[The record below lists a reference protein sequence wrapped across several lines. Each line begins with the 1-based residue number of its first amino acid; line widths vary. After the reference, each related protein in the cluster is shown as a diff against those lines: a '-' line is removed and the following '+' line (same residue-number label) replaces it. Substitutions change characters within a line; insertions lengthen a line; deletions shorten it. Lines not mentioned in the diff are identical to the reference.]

1 VPAQPVS
8 VSLPASVWA
17 REVSV
22 LRPALASAETASTE
36 RSIAVARSTVPV
48 VVRRELQHLH
58 PTLAEE
64 ADPRENGMNAE
75 AVDELYIVSLAAVGA
90 CLQLLPEM
98 PGWRGQTTVKY
109 ATTSCI
115 AAEKFDIFAFRFQP
129 WGFGDHGR
137 R

>member
-1 VPAQPVS
+1 MRMARRRAVSGRKIPVGGRPVWASLRAWVPAQPVS

-90 CLQLLPEM
+90 CLQLLP
-98 PGWRGQTTVKY
+98 GNAGLAGSNDSK
-109 ATTSCI
+109 I
-115 AAEKFDIFAFRFQP
+115 
-129 WGFGDHGR
+129 
-137 R
+137 